1 MTGIFLTTL
10 QKVCV
15 TLLYAAAGYWLRRSS
30 KVPENSG
37 RVLSVLTTTLFC
49 PAYNIKNL
57 SQSVTLANLAQKST
71 LVLYGLVCLLLIVG
85 LAFILARKLG
95 RSEMERS
102 SLTYAF
108 IFPNYGYFGYPLI
121 ESVFGQAVLSDVM
134 LFAVPMA
141 VATGSFGYVLFM
153 KGGKLTWKQVLG
165 TPMVL
170 AIIIGC
176 GVGVSGIQLPSLVT
190 DVLTG
195 AGSCMSPASML
206 LAGFVLGGFPLRKLL
221 SGIRSYLIS
230 GIRLLGIPLLI
241 AGILLLLGVRGQWFL
256 LPLLLFSLPLGLNL
270 VVFPESLGYDASDN
284 ARMCFVSYLLALI
297 VLPVTYAILSQFM
310 V

>member
-1 MTGIFLTTL
+1 MMKRDPKKWMILPLTAL
-10 QKVCV
+10 GF
-15 TLLYAAAGYWLRRSS
+15 AAAC
-30 KVPENSG
+30 
-37 RVLSVLTTTLFC
+37 T
-49 PAYNIKNL
+49 
-57 SQSVTLANLAQKST
+57 
-71 LVLYGLVCLLLIVG
+71 
-85 LAFILARKLG
+85 
-95 RSEMERS
+95 
-102 SLTYAF
+102 
-108 IFPNYGYFGYPLI
+108 
-121 ESVFGQAVLSDVM
+121 
-134 LFAVPMA
+134 
-141 VATGSFGYVLFM
+141 
-153 KGGKLTWKQVLG
+153 
-165 TPMVL
+165 
-170 AIIIGC
+170 IIIGC